1 MPNFGDAHWGEGA
14 EQSAHTELAL
24 VLAISWSC
32 GGRESH
38 GQRLV
43 LGGGGGGR
51 EGWEGNGRG
60 VPLTVSPDQPP
71 TSPWT
76 PL

>member
-1 MPNFGDAHWGEGA
+1 MPNFGEAHWGEGA
-14 EQSAHTELAL
+14 EQSAHTALLL

-32 GGRESH
+32 GGGRVVVS
-38 GQRLV
+38 GWFW
-43 LGGGGGGR
+43 GGGKEGG
-51 EGWEGNGRG
+51 EGG
-60 VPLTVSPDQPP
+60 VPLIVSPDQPP